1 MTPLP
6 LCSMAKGKKATDT
19 ARNYL
24 YAEVLAVKIPI
35 KLNNLFQTFQNFQT
49 FQMCLESN
57 LSYDPQV

>member
-1 MTPLP
+1 
-6 LCSMAKGKKATDT
+6 MAKGKKATDT

-35 KLNNLFQTFQNFQT
+35 KLNNLFQTFQT
-49 FQMCLESN
+49 FQMCLVSN

>member
-1 MTPLP
+1 
-6 LCSMAKGKKATDT
+6 MAKGKKATDT

-35 KLNNLFQTFQNFQT
+35 KLNNLFQTFQT

>member
-35 KLNNLFQTFQNFQT
+35 KLDSLFQNFQL
-49 FQMCLESN
+49 CLEST